1 MKCVYSLYRY
11 PDDNPLWEDVAKR
24 YQQIVEKEYKLLNT
38 CSPYCDGQ
46 TIPQNGHVSLKANT
60 SNLRDT
66 NLKDLLC
73 KERIKRPTA
82 KKCKP
87 AIEQMDLS
95 KIVIKERSCTSNMK
109 EMENPTFPK
118 IVEVY
123 SLKSPIQAEET
134 VNRKRKFQQ
143 GLISGIEEKTWRDNT
158 TDRNPPTSGFSSKK
172 SCADIFID
180 LTVDEEEE
188 TRVCSPEDT
197 RNMNGNYQ
205 PERELVRPPKE
216 ADTTDK
222 EKEREVIK
230 SKTSKRKR
238 VFPGRR
244 KKIKSNKPTMQKKRE
259 TDEMTTNKNNCNDE
273 DSQLEAYNRFDLEI
287 KKSSGDG
294 HGVDQNNN
302 EVTRKNAEEFDK
314 NLMCSNQ
321 NDSDRSALG
330 MSYREHKI
338 TDLKAKLV
346 QQEEELAKLKAL
358 KRYDIAVEK
367 IPQTLLNHDETVAN
381 SKQTENFTMKPV
393 NEKRE
398 EHNPKSRTVNLD
410 DICQHVIKS
419 FNIFNARV
427 CEDNRIEK
435 EGINGHQIA
444 TKKNAEGPANGY
456 IGHGRGN
463 KQDKFLFQVGLR
475 RKLLT

>member
-11 PDDNPLWEDVAKR
+11 PGDNSLWEEVAKR

-46 TIPQNGHVSLKANT
+46 TIPQNGNVSLKANT
-60 SNLRDT
+60 SSLRDT

-95 KIVIKERSCTSNMK
+95 EIVIKERSCTSNMK
-109 EMENPTFPK
+109 EMENTTFPK

-158 TDRNPPTSGFSSKK
+158 TDRNPTTSGFSSKK

-180 LTVDEEEE
+180 LTVGEEEE
-188 TRVCSPEDT
+188 TRVCSSEDT

-244 KKIKSNKPTMQKKRE
+244 KKIKSNKPTMQNKRE

-287 KKSSGDG
+287 TKSSGDG

-314 NLMCSNQ
+314 NLMCSNE
-321 NDSDRSALG
+321 NDSDRSVLG

-358 KRYDIAVEK
+358 KRYDIAVQMK
-367 IPQTLLNHDETVAN
+367 
-381 SKQTENFTMKPV
+381 KFTMEPV

-398 EHNPKSRTVNLD
+398 EHNPKPRTVNLD

-435 EGINGHQIA
+435 EGVNGHQIA

-463 KQDKFLFQVGLR
+463 KQDKFLCQVGLR
-475 RKLLT
+475 RKSLT